1 MHSLLWALLW
11 TIGAT
16 GQQVEPGA
24 KTMFYNPGGVDTQS
38 TPTFLPDTPRR
49 LREVNFLMP
58 LKHCGIHYWFEND
71 KGLALSEQAASKLDG
86 SFTLFVRAS
95 CGGFLTIFDMDGE
108 GKELTPRTDSRWSG
122 YRLGDQIYRVGT
134 FEFAAQG
141 PAKRLII
148 VCARSQ
154 TEVAGSAS
162 HAVRRLIDMPK
173 IWKIISES
181 EESIVGEIGTYV
193 VNRVDAGVPAEIVL
207 RRR

>member
-1 MHSLLWALLW
+1 MPFLLLALLW
-11 TIGAT
+11 TTVAIS
-16 GQQVEPGA
+16 QQAEPGA
-24 KTMFYNPGGVDTQS
+24 KAMFYNPGGTDTQ
-38 TPTFLPDTPRR
+38 TAPTFLLDTTRR
-49 LREVNFLMP
+49 IREVNFLRP

-71 KGLALSEQAASKLDG
+71 KGVPLSEQAASKLNG

-122 YRLGDQIYRVGT
+122 YRLGDEIYRVGT
-134 FEFAAQG
+134 FEFAAQA
-141 PAKRLII
+141 PAKRLIV

-154 TEVAGSAS
+154 TEVGGSAS
-162 HAVRRLIDMPK
+162 HAARRLLDMPK
-173 IWKIISES
+173 IWKIVSES

-193 VNRVDAGVPAEIVL
+193 VNRTDAGVPAEIVL